1 MGFLDAS
8 VAKAKKA
15 VDQKGESK
23 PARMFKPEIAD
34 EILSI
39 PHNII
44 HPDPEQPRKERDP
57 EEFLK
62 VSNSIKQ
69 SGGNNSPIKV
79 RPHPSIKNEY
89 MIIWGE
95 GRWLSCKEH
104 DLPVKAILVTEPG
117 ESSQVVFDRL
127 YEQITENTSRNDLST
142 IDEAN
147 AIKKLQYMQEPPLSQ
162 SELCDMLGYNKTKL
176 SRLMKLTGA
185 SEAISSLST
194 DNITQNLNL
203 LTGLVDLEKLADE
216 TKFNDVVRQVRE
228 GVMFEKD
235 VAALLREIKG
245 KDKPKKAAIEK
256 PSAAN
261 NQSTGDDSD
270 SLKSVNNEDEDHSSQ
285 EVAVNKNADVF
296 FLSTECPYIGDA
308 LLEKNYTEEFI
319 KAVES
324 NFAQAKKLGLTIPDH
339 QLAEHI
345 LSMSPASMDTLD
357 DLGTILGLIN
367 NYAPVTNPAREAITK
382 DQEDGTSDDD
392 QNEPCVM
399 ESFEVVDGQVRAFF
413 SGIKRPIIL
422 SKDDIELLATTLEEL

>member
-15 VDQKGESK
+15 VDQKGDSK
-23 PARMFKPEIAD
+23 PARMFTPEIAD

-117 ESSQVVFDRL
+117 DSSQVVFDRL

-228 GVMFEKD
+228 GALFEKD
-235 VAALLREIKG
+235 VAALLRDIKG
-245 KDKPKKAAIEK
+245 KAKPKKAAIEQ
-256 PSAAN
+256 PAS
-261 NQSTGDDSD
+261 DESD
-270 SLKSVNNEDEDHSSQ
+270 SLINVVKEDDNSSSQ
-285 EVAVNKNADVF
+285 DVVPPVQMAVNKKADVF
-296 FLSTECPYIGDA
+296 YLSTECPYIGDA
-308 LLEKNYTEEFI
+308 LLERNCSEEFI

-324 NFAQAKKLGLTIPDH
+324 NFAQAKELGLTIPDH

-345 LSMSPASMDTLD
+345 LSLSPTSMDTLD
-357 DLGTILGLIN
+357 DLGTILGLIH
-367 NYAPVTNPAREAITK
+367 NYAPVDKPTQKAAPKRQVN
-382 DQEDGTSDDD
+382 
-392 QNEPCVM
+392 NEPKNDPEGMHEM
-399 ESFEVVDGQVRAFF
+399 ESFEVKNGQVVLF
-413 SGIKRPIIL
+413 IKGMDTPVCL
-422 SKDDIELLATTLEEL
+422 SKDDVELLSGTLEEL